1 MNKHF
6 LLLGGPLSFLAYL
19 VYLFSDLALFEHG
32 YTFLA
37 LLTVLFACVYLR
49 AHVYRYQMVAL
60 WVFALMSLINYLG
73 WGLFGNAQD
82 EFAAFVYARSGLATK
97 HGIIPA
103 NCVGVID
110 SDYRGEILVTLTNIG
125 KEPYT
130 VAPFERIAQMILA
143 PICLPELRQVAEL
156 DATERGAGG
165 FGSTGK

>member
-19 VYLFSDLALFEHG
+19 VYLFSDLALFEHV

-37 LLTVLFACVYLR
+37 LITVLFACVYLR

-82 EFAAFVYARSGLATK
+82 EFAAFVYLLTQMMAVICCVIAYVLAIMGLAFK
-97 HGIIPA
+97 DGDKVLGLSGILCLLLLIAAVVFPRWPEHLHQA
-103 NCVGVID
+103 MFVGIW
-110 SDYRGEILVTLTNIG
+110 
-125 KEPYT
+125 
-130 VAPFERIAQMILA
+130 
-143 PICLPELRQVAEL
+143 
-156 DATERGAGG
+156 GAYSYVK
-165 FGSTGK
+165 FKD

>member
-1 MNKHF
+1 MVLEFQKTDPRAKTPF
-6 LLLGGPLSFLAYL
+6 RATEGSAGY
-19 VYLFSDLALFEHG
+19 DL
-32 YTFLA
+32 YA
-37 LLTVLFACVYLR
+37 LLYEPAEIVPGERVRIGTGI
-49 AHVYRYQMVAL
+49 AL
-60 WVFALMSLINYLG
+60 SIPSP
-73 WGLFGNAQD
+73 

-97 HGIIPA
+97 HGLIPA

-130 VAPFERIAQMILA
+130 VVPFERIAQMILA